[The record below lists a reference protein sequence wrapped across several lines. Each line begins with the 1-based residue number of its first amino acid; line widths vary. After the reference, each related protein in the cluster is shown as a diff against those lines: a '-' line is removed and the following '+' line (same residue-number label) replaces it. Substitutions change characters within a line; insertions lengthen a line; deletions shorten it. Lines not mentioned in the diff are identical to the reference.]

1 MKAAYNQALPHE
13 FTDQNHFFTQEI
25 SMKNGLT
32 IALLASALFALPASA
47 QQGPG
52 TVSEAA
58 VMGGKAAGQGQGKRG
73 PVDCSKAKDSK
84 QCKARQ
90 EAHQKMMAACK
101 GKAGPE
107 RKQCMHEQA
116 QNVDCS
122 KARNPQQCE
131 SRKQT
136 YAACKDQ
143 SGPQFKRCVQEKMP
157 PADCSKSADAARCEQ
172 HQKARDA
179 CKDKVGPEHRQC
191 LRDNL
196 APKK

>member
-1 MKAAYNQALPHE
+1 
-13 FTDQNHFFTQEI
+13 
-25 SMKNGLT
+25 MKNLLI
-32 IALLASALFALPASA
+32 IASLSAALFALPATA

-52 TVSEAA
+52 TASDAA
-58 VMGGKAAGQGQGKRG
+58 VMGGKAAGQGQSKRS
-73 PVDCSKAKDSK
+73 PPDCSKAKDTE

-90 EAHQKMMAACK
+90 EAHQKAVNACK
-101 GKAGPE
+101 EKAGAE

-131 SRKQT
+131 SRKQA
-136 YAACKDQ
+136 YAACKEQ

-179 CKDKVGPEHRQC
+179 CKDKIGTEHRQC

-196 APKK
+196 TAKK